1 MCDLIQQLSVLQI
14 DESTDDALCKLLKNI
29 LSGRVVHPGNDGERF
44 LIEKLYNDKYDKQ
57 ALDILDNSTTKI
69 KLYMRAEP
77 SVVFASAQMFEQMC
91 AENFKRTFDQSVEYQ
106 LYLSPVSSLVALQ
119 DYFVKGFTNSQQKAL
134 L

>member
-44 LIEKLYNDKYDKQ
+44 LIEKLCNDKYDKQ